1 MSKILRSVLDTV
13 LPRPY
18 IRIKEHKTGKW
29 RERKMSVYEDIYSAI
44 KLDVA
49 HGDPDKPSDH
59 GREVL
64 EFIAHHFDLRPLTP
78 AAREAVRYAG
88 SKDERVFRSDDPVET
103 SKQGGE

>member
-1 MSKILRSVLDTV
+1 
-13 LPRPY
+13 
-18 IRIKEHKTGKW
+18 
-29 RERKMSVYEDIYSAI
+29 MSVYEDIYSAI

-49 HGDPDKPSDH
+49 HDDLDKPSDH

-88 SKDERVFRSDDPVET
+88 SADARVFKVDIPEA
-103 SKQGGE
+103 E